1 MKGQTRS
8 IKAEHADEGLALTLV
23 AQASCPFR
31 WGRDAPTTAAETA
44 ALRGVTKAGL
54 SLGFQCLG
62 QLFPLGHVALQF
74 GAMTG

>member
-1 MKGQTRS
+1 VPQSDENFSEWIVNEESSEGQTRS

-23 AQASCPFR
+23 APASCPRR

-54 SLGFQCLG
+54 SLGFQ
-62 QLFPLGHVALQF
+62 
-74 GAMTG
+74 